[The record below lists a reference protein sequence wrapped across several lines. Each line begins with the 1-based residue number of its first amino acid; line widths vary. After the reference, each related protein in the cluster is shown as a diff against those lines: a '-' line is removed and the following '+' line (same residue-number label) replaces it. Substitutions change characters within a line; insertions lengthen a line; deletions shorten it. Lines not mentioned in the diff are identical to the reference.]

1 MKAFFI
7 YSISIYQNPPKQCK
21 QLCIGKPHRS
31 VRYVGQGI
39 VFSQLMGAALEQG
52 SIQPPQGMLVL
63 KYHWGSKVGG
73 ACF

>member
-31 VRYVGQGI
+31 VLYVGQGI
-39 VFSQLMGAALEQG
+39 VFSQLMGSCTRTGEHPTPTRDACIKISLG
-52 SIQPPQGMLVL
+52 C
-63 KYHWGSKVGG
+63 KVGG